1 MLSARFFR
9 VLGRLTSGQPTVS
22 VPLRDEEG
30 ELIRSEGGKLE
41 RWGRWGA
48 TLFGEE
54 GRASGSTVG
63 VEQPHE
69 WKATGSQQSEGA
81 GSDAAAGLEPG
92 QESERVP
99 DVQERGRGEV

>member
-1 MLSARFFR
+1 MLTARFFR
-9 VLGRLTSGQPTVS
+9 VIGRLSSGQPTVS

-54 GRASGSTVG
+54 GRATGSTAG
-63 VEQPHE
+63 VEQPRE
-69 WKATGSQQSEGA
+69 WRATGSDQSEGA
-81 GSDAAAGLEPG
+81 GNDAPAGGEPG
-92 QESERVP
+92 QESERIP
-99 DVQERGRGEV
+99 D